1 MRGHVHKRGS
11 TWGYVVDVGRD
22 PATGKRKQRT
32 KGGFRTR
39 SAAEG
44 ALTEV
49 LTEIRSGTV
58 VAPTSV
64 TLEEYLTEWLTTVR
78 PQLRETTWASYGVA
92 VQRICWGLGARKLQA
107 LTAVEVERFYAR
119 LVNEGGPAG
128 RPLAAKTVRNTH
140 IVLHRALADAERL
153 RLVMRNVA
161 HLSRPPSVPHVERAT
176 WTADELA
183 AFLEHVS
190 GDRLFAGYVLL
201 ATTGMRRGE
210 VFGLRWRDVDLST
223 RRASVTQT
231 VTTVNDKLVLGPT
244 KTNRSRRTISLDPTT
259 VEVLRAHRVV
269 QDQERATAG
278 EAWDPSYDLVLCDG
292 TGRPEHP
299 DRFSRQFQRYVKATE
314 LPPLRGPHNL
324 RHTWATL
331 ALRAGVHPKVVSDRL
346 GHATIAVTIDT
357 YSHVAPSLDAEAADM
372 VAADIF
378 GSSA

>member
-11 TWGYVVDVGRD
+11 RWAYVVDVGRD

-32 KGGFRTR
+32 KGGFATKA
-39 SAAEG
+39 AAEE
-44 ALTEV
+44 ALGDFMSE
-49 LTEIRSGTV
+49 LRAGTS

-64 TLEEYLTEWLTTVR
+64 TLDGYLTEWLQTVK
-78 PQLRETTWASYGVA
+78 PQLRETTWASYVVA
-92 VQRICWGLGARKLQA
+92 VDRITWGLGSRKLQA
-107 LTAVEVERFYAR
+107 LTAIEVERFYAK

-128 RPLAAKTVRNTH
+128 RPLAPKTVRNTH

-161 HLSRPPSVPHVERAT
+161 HLARPPAVPHVERAT
-176 WTADELA
+176 WTADELRS
-183 AFLEHVS
+183 FLQHVA
-190 GDRLFAGYVLL
+190 GDRLFIAYVLL

-210 VFGLRWRDVDLST
+210 VFGLRWRDVDLVA

-231 VTTVNDKLVLGPT
+231 ITTVNDKLVIGPT

-259 VEVLRAHRVV
+259 VEALEAHRLV
-269 QDQERATAG
+269 QDQERAIAG
-278 EAWDPSYDLVLCDG
+278 EAWDPSFDLVICDG

-299 DRFSRQFQRYVKATE
+299 DRFSRQFQRNVGETK
-314 LPPLRGPHNL
+314 LPALRGPHNL

-331 ALRAGVHPKVVSDRL
+331 ALNAGVHPKVVSDRL

-357 YSHVAPSLDAEAADM
+357 YSQVAPSLDAAAADT
-372 VAADIF
+372 VAATTF
-378 GSSA
+378 GT

>member
-39 SAAEG
+39 AAAED

-49 LTEIRSGTV
+49 LNEIRSGTV
-58 VAPTSV
+58 VAPSSV

-92 VQRICWGLGARKLQA
+92 VQRICWGLGVRKLQA

-161 HLSRPPSVPHVERAT
+161 HLARPPAVPHVERAT

-190 GDRLFAGYVLL
+190 GDRLFAAYVLL
-201 ATTGMRRGE
+201 AAYEGMRVHEIAKVRGE
-210 VFGLRWRDVDLST
+210 DFAGGEVRITGKGSVSSTVPLHPHVAALVERMPRAGYWFPSDSPEGHVSRVSVSLAIGRAMKRAGVTGTPHGLRHHFG
-223 RRASVTQT
+223 TQ
-231 VTTVNDKLVLGPT
+231 
-244 KTNRSRRTISLDPTT
+244 
-259 VEVLRAHRVV
+259 VLRASGGDLRTT
-269 QDQERATAG
+269 QRA
-278 EAWDPSYDLVLCDG
+278 
-292 TGRPEHP
+292 
-299 DRFSRQFQRYVKATE
+299 
-314 LPPLRGPHNL
+314 L
-324 RHTWATL
+324 RHASPATTAIYTQVADE
-331 ALRAGVHPKVVSDRL
+331 ALFRAIGGIP
-346 GHATIAVTIDT
+346 
-357 YSHVAPSLDAEAADM
+357 AA
-372 VAADIF
+372 
-378 GSSA
+378 